1 MMKTNFSKNTLLI
14 VAMLMAILS
23 ACTNH
28 SPANNDSIKESMWGN
43 DPKNAEKVYSLPQKS
58 ANQDFE
64 IAGYKNPDGSITYHI
79 SHSTFAMTEFYS
91 LYSPAGN
98 LRLMAAG
105 ASEMADVYA
114 YLISYNPK
122 GQIDSISVLKPL
134 GDMVAD
140 GMSKLTVKSAH
151 DLFQQWIQNKN
162 SIQYSY
168 PVLRDSIGKVVAI
181 GNVAIRDNYKTKL
194 YIKEWGPFWTS
205 DISGG
210 MLGIFVLQ
218 EYQGDKSG
226 SYVNYLYQ
234 GDHLV
239 AELAYWKG
247 TFIKARTYNHNGSMV
262 HQYNDRTI
270 NVEDQTFQDWEEE
283 TKWYVD

>member
-1 MMKTNFSKNTLLI
+1 MMKTNFSKTTLLI
-14 VAMLMAILS
+14 VAMLMAIFS

-64 IAGYKNPDGSITYHI
+64 IASYKNPDGSITYHI
-79 SHSTFAMTEFYS
+79 SHSTFATTEFYS

-105 ASEMADVYA
+105 PSEMADVYS
-114 YLISYNPK
+114 YLISYNSK

-247 TFIKARTYNHNGSMV
+247 TFIKARTYNHDGSMV
-262 HQYNDRTI
+262 HQYNDRNI
-270 NVEDQTFQDWEEE
+270 NVEDLTFQDWEEE

>member
-1 MMKTNFSKNTLLI
+1 MMKTNFSKTTLLI
-14 VAMLMAILS
+14 VAMLMAIFS

-64 IAGYKNPDGSITYHI
+64 IASYKNPDGSITYHI

-98 LRLMAAG
+98 LRLLAAG
-105 ASEMADVYA
+105 PSEMADVYS
-114 YLISYNPK
+114 YLISYNSK

-168 PVLRDSIGKVVAI
+168 PVLRDSIGKVVSI

-247 TFIKARTYNHNGSMV
+247 AFIKARTYNHDGSMV
-262 HQYNDRTI
+262 HQYNDRNI
-270 NVEDQTFQDWEEE
+270 NVEDLTFQDWEEE

>member
-1 MMKTNFSKNTLLI
+1 MMKTNFSKTTLLI
-14 VAMLMAILS
+14 VAMLMAIFS

-64 IAGYKNPDGSITYHI
+64 IASYKNPDGSITYHI

-91 LYSPAGN
+91 LYSPADN

-105 ASEMADVYA
+105 PSEMADVYS
-114 YLISYNPK
+114 YLISYNSK

-247 TFIKARTYNHNGSMV
+247 TFIKARTYNHDGSMV
-262 HQYNDRTI
+262 HQYNDMNI
-270 NVEDQTFQDWEEE
+270 NVEDLTFQDWEEE

>member
-14 VAMLMAILS
+14 VAMLMAIFS

-64 IAGYKNPDGSITYHI
+64 IASYKNPDGSITYHI

-181 GNVAIRDNYKTKL
+181 GNVAIRDNYQTKL

-270 NVEDQTFQDWEEE
+270 NVEDLTFQDWEEE

>member
-1 MMKTNFSKNTLLI
+1 MMKTNFSKTTLLI
-14 VAMLMAILS
+14 VAMLMAIFS

-64 IAGYKNPDGSITYHI
+64 IASYKNPDGSITYHL
-79 SHSTFAMTEFYS
+79 SHSTFATTEFYS

-105 ASEMADVYA
+105 PSEMADVYS
-114 YLISYNPK
+114 YLISYNSK

-247 TFIKARTYNHNGSMV
+247 TFIKARTYNHDGSMV
-262 HQYNDRTI
+262 HQYNDRNI
-270 NVEDQTFQDWEEE
+270 NVEDLTFQDWEEE

>member
-1 MMKTNFSKNTLLI
+1 MMKTNFSKTTLLI
-14 VAMLMAILS
+14 VAMLMAIFS

-64 IAGYKNPDGSITYHI
+64 IASYKNPDGSITYHV

-105 ASEMADVYA
+105 PSEMADVYA

-181 GNVAIRDNYKTKL
+181 GNVAIRDNYKIKL

-247 TFIKARTYNHNGSMV
+247 TFIKARTYNHDGSMV
-262 HQYNDRTI
+262 HQYNDRNI
-270 NVEDQTFQDWEEE
+270 NVEDLTFQDWEEE

>member
-1 MMKTNFSKNTLLI
+1 MMKTNFSKTTLLI
-14 VAMLMAILS
+14 VAMLMAIFS

-64 IAGYKNPDGSITYHI
+64 IASYKNPDGSITYHI

-105 ASEMADVYA
+105 PSEMADVYS
-114 YLISYNPK
+114 YLISYNSK

-218 EYQGDKSG
+218 EYQRDKSG

-247 TFIKARTYNHNGSMV
+247 TFIKARTYNHDGSMV
-262 HQYNDRTI
+262 HQYNDMNI
-270 NVEDQTFQDWEEE
+270 NVEDLTFQDWEEE

>member
-1 MMKTNFSKNTLLI
+1 MMKTNFSKTTLLI
-14 VAMLMAILS
+14 VAMLMAIFS

-64 IAGYKNPDGSITYHI
+64 IASYKNPDGSITYHI

-98 LRLMAAG
+98 LRLLAAG
-105 ASEMADVYA
+105 PSEMADVYS
-114 YLISYNPK
+114 YLISYNSK

-140 GMSKLTVKSAH
+140 GMSKLAVKSAH

-247 TFIKARTYNHNGSMV
+247 TFIKARTYNHDGSMV
-262 HQYNDRTI
+262 HQYNDRNI
-270 NVEDQTFQDWEEE
+270 NVEDLTFQDWEEE

>member
-1 MMKTNFSKNTLLI
+1 MMKTNFSKTTLLI
-14 VAMLMAILS
+14 VAMLIAIFS

-64 IAGYKNPDGSITYHI
+64 IASYKNPDGSITYHI

-105 ASEMADVYA
+105 SSEMADVYS
-114 YLISYNPK
+114 YLISYNSK

-218 EYQGDKSG
+218 EYLGDKSG

-247 TFIKARTYNHNGSMV
+247 TFIKARTYNHDGSMV
-262 HQYNDRTI
+262 HQYNDRNI
-270 NVEDQTFQDWEEE
+270 NVEDLTFRDWEDE

>member
-1 MMKTNFSKNTLLI
+1 MKTNFNKMFMLPTAL
-14 VAMLMAILS
+14 LMAFVC
-23 ACTNH
+23 ACTKQQ
-28 SPANNDSIKESMWGN
+28 SANKDSITESMWGN
-43 DPKNAEKVYSLPQKS
+43 DPKNAETVYSLPPKS
-58 ANQDFE
+58 ASKEFQE
-64 IAGYKNPDGSITYHI
+64 VSYKNADGSITRSI
-79 SHSTFAMTEFYS
+79 AHSTFAMTEFYS

-105 ASEMADVYA
+105 PSEMADVYS
-114 YLISYNPK
+114 YLISYNSK

-181 GNVAIRDNYKTKL
+181 GKVAIRDNYKTKL

-247 TFIKARTYNHNGSMV
+247 TFIKARTYNHDGSMV
-262 HQYNDRTI
+262 HQYNDRNI
-270 NVEDQTFQDWEEE
+270 NVEDLTFQDWEEE

>member
-1 MMKTNFSKNTLLI
+1 MMKTNFSKTTLLI
-14 VAMLMAILS
+14 VAMLMAIFS

-64 IAGYKNPDGSITYHI
+64 IASYKNPDGSITYHI
-79 SHSTFAMTEFYS
+79 FHSTFAMTEFYS

-105 ASEMADVYA
+105 PSEMADVYS
-114 YLISYNPK
+114 YLIFYNSK

-168 PVLRDSIGKVVAI
+168 SVLRDSIGKVVAI

-247 TFIKARTYNHNGSMV
+247 TFIKARTYNHDGSMV
-262 HQYNDRTI
+262 HQYNDRNI
-270 NVEDQTFQDWEEE
+270 NVEDLTFQDWEKE
-283 TKWYVD
+283 TKWYVN

>member
-1 MMKTNFSKNTLLI
+1 MMKTNFSKTTLLI
-14 VAMLMAILS
+14 VAMLMAIFS

-64 IAGYKNPDGSITYHI
+64 IASYKNPDGSITYHI
-79 SHSTFAMTEFYS
+79 FHSTFAMTEFYS

-105 ASEMADVYA
+105 PSEMADVYS
-114 YLISYNPK
+114 YLISYNSK

-247 TFIKARTYNHNGSMV
+247 TFIKARTYNHDGSMV
-262 HQYNDRTI
+262 HQYNDRNI
-270 NVEDQTFQDWEEE
+270 NVEDLTFQDWEEE
-283 TKWYVD
+283 TKWYVN